1 MAYPYMSMVDKKTI
15 LKARLFRFYIH
26 VIQSAIFW
34 LIVGFIISTISM
46 SYLMVNTLS
55 EIDKIMVC
63 K

>member
-1 MAYPYMSMVDKKTI
+1 MSYPQMTMQEKKKL
-15 LKARLFRFYIH
+15 LKLLAFRFYMH

-34 LIVGFIISTISM
+34 MIVGFIISTISM